1 MALFLLAVTLSTP
14 CAAQVS
20 HTNRFVPEMS
30 AYSNSMTITC
40 IAKMGA
46 LQLKDCEIAA
56 FDKDGQCRGSQ
67 LSSIDQDGYVYLM
80 VYGVASET
88 LHFKIVTSE
97 GQVLDCKETLS
108 FKVDDEVGN
117 LMEPFVFNV
126 DLHDVNKDGKQSIAD
141 LVAIIHMLNNGD
153 RTPYDVKAADLD
165 GDGILTAKDLLL
177 YRELLL
183 GK

>member
-1 MALFLLAVTLSTP
+1 MALLLFAMTGFTP
-14 CAAQVS
+14 CSAQENR
-20 HTNRFVPEMS
+20 TNHFVPEMPDF
-30 AYSNSMTITC
+30 SNSMTITC
-40 IAKMGA
+40 IAKMGD
-46 LQLKDCEIAA
+46 LLLKDCEIAA

-67 LSSIDQDGYVYLM
+67 LSSIDQNGKIYLM

-88 LHFKIVTSE
+88 LHFKLVNSE
-97 GQVLDCKETLS
+97 GQIFDCKETLT
-108 FKVDDEVGN
+108 FAVDEVVGD
-117 LMEPFVFNV
+117 LLEPFVFNV